1 MDYLKDEIELLSL
14 KTVVE
19 YEFLALAIYDDLKS
33 ELIENL
39 SKEHHPIIIEA
50 LKSCYESV
58 VRDLMSQD
66 KPSTTQDF
74 ITRLIAK
81 VKGSEIASII
91 DNINGI
97 CNMYMDT
104 NNFLESREYLII
116 LNNETAEL
124 SYKLLIAKNA
134 RDLILNNGRFYDS
147 NFRPYSSDILRAALI
162 EVLKGEFEPKDNLN
176 KPSSK

>member
-14 KTVVE
+14 KTVVDD
-19 YEFLALAIYDDLKS
+19 EFLALAIYDDLKS

-39 SKEHHPIIIEA
+39 SKEHRLIIIEA
-50 LKSCYESV
+50 LKSCYKSV
-58 VRDLMSQD
+58 VIDLMSQD

-74 ITRLIAK
+74 ITSLIAK

-97 CNMYMDT
+97 CDMYMDT
-104 NNFLESREYLII
+104 NNFLESREYLIP
-116 LNNETAEL
+116 LNNGTAEL
-124 SYKLLIAKNA
+124 PYKLLIAKNA
-134 RDLILNNGRFYDS
+134 RDLIRNNGRFYDS
-147 NFRPYSSDILRAALI
+147 NFRPYSSDILRAALTD
-162 EVLKGEFEPKDNLN
+162 VLKGEFEPKDNLN